1 MRELWQAFDRGAH
14 AMQPV
19 DLGWPAQPRNA

>member
-1 MRELWQAFDRGAH
+1 MRELWQAFDRQAH

-19 DLGWPAQPRNA
+19 DLGWPAQPANA